1 MKSYIFAKELLK
13 MLIASHTT
21 VKYLL
26 TPNTIE
32 SGHELSIIS
41 KSNQI

>member
-26 TPNTIE
+26 KKNN
-32 SGHELSIIS
+32 
-41 KSNQI
+41 SNVFNFYFQVA